1 MAAEAF
7 VSTDIYAYLVLPL
20 LIFCARI
27 CDVSLGT
34 IRVIFVSRGYRYLAP
49 VLGFFEIS
57 IWLLAIGQIMR
68 DLNNWAAYLAYAAG
82 FALGTFVGITLE
94 ERLSLGMVIVR
105 VITKRDCSPLIDR
118 LKSEQYGLTMLD
130 AEGATGPV
138 TILFTVVKRQDLP
151 RVVGIIKEFNPH
163 AFYSVEDVRHASE
176 GVFPRSSGGFF
187 RSYLDPQR
195 FFRKK
200 K

>member
-7 VSTDIYAYLVLPL
+7 VSTDLFTYVVLPI

-68 DLNNWAAYLAYAAG
+68 NLNNWTAYLAYAAG

-94 ERLSLGMVIVR
+94 ERLSIGMVIVR
-105 VITKRDCSPLIDR
+105 VITKRDCSPLI
-118 LKSEQYGLTMLD
+118 
-130 AEGATGPV
+130 
-138 TILFTVVKRQDLP
+138 
-151 RVVGIIKEFNPH
+151 
-163 AFYSVEDVRHASE
+163 
-176 GVFPRSSGGFF
+176 
-187 RSYLDPQR
+187 
-195 FFRKK
+195 
-200 K
+200 

>member
-1 MAAEAF
+1 MDAF
-7 VSTDIYAYLVLPL
+7 AFLATDVYAWLVLPA
-20 LIFCARI
+20 LIFLARI

-49 VLGFFEIS
+49 LLGFFEIS
-57 IWLLAIGQIMR
+57 IWLMAIGQIMR
-68 DLNNWAAYLAYAAG
+68 DLNNVAAYLAYAGG
-82 FALGTFVGITLE
+82 FSLGTFVGITLE

-105 VITKRDCSPLIDR
+105 VITKRDCTPLTDR
-118 LKSEQYGLTMLD
+118 LKAESYGLTMLD

-138 TILFTVVKRQDLP
+138 TILFTVLKREDLP

-163 AFYSVEDVRHASE
+163 AFYSVEDVRTASE
-176 GVFPRSSGGFF
+176 GVFPARPDGYF
-187 RSYLDPQR
+187 RSYLNPQR
-195 FFRKK
+195 LFRKK

>member
-1 MAAEAF
+1 MDAF
-7 VSTDIYAYLVLPL
+7 AFLATDVYAWLVLPV
-20 LIFCARI
+20 LIFIARV

-49 VLGFFEIS
+49 LLGFFEIS
-57 IWLLAIGQIMR
+57 IWLMAIGQIMR
-68 DLNNWAAYLAYAAG
+68 DLNNVAAYLAYATG
-82 FALGTFVGITLE
+82 FAMGTFAGITLE

-105 VITKRDCSPLIDR
+105 VITKRDCTPLIDR
-118 LKSEQYGLTMLD
+118 LKVESYGLTMLD

-138 TILFTVVKRQDLP
+138 TILFTVLKREDLP

-163 AFYSVEDVRHASE
+163 AFYSVEDVRTASE
-176 GVFPRSSGGFF
+176 GVFPARPDGYF
-187 RSYLDPQR
+187 RSYLNPQR
-195 FFRKK
+195 LFRKK